1 MTDLT
6 YINPAF
12 TSESESKARKNDFA
26 TWINTAAHRTATE
39 AKGGYIGMETRDGYP
54 RHPLG
59 ISKVDYSRL
68 AQFAV
73 KNIDEV

>member
-1 MTDLT
+1 MTGLI
-6 YINPAF
+6 YPSF
-12 TSESESKARKNDFA
+12 TSKPKARKNDFA

-39 AKGGYIGMETRDGYP
+39 AKGGYVGIESRDGYP

-59 ISKVDYSRL
+59 ISNVDYSRL
-68 AQFAV
+68 AQFTV